1 MTITEGLQN
10 QLEERTA
17 RALSPAMRDARRVL
31 EAQLERARLDNVR
44 LAELPLDVWDDILT
58 AFSAIL
64 EEQLSAAYI
73 QAANEFA
80 DGLNYPV
87 DAFLLD
93 EAARGWANV
102 YAYDLGQ
109 SLNQTSQ
116 ERLNGILQEF
126 FDTSMTNQQLS
137 ERLASVYGTN
147 RTQTIAVTEVT
158 RAAAEGQAWV
168 ARQLG
173 VVGVSMIP
181 IWETRLDEF
190 VCPVCGPRHDQAQGT
205 NWFMLP
211 PAHPSCR
218 CGVRYE
224 YLTP

>member
-1 MTITEGLQN
+1 MTITDGLQN

-17 RALSPAMRDARRVL
+17 RALSPAMRDARQVL
-31 EAQLERARLDNVR
+31 ESQMERARLDSVR
-44 LAELPLDVWDDILT
+44 LTDFPLDVWDDILT

-64 EEQLSAAYI
+64 EEQLANAYI
-73 QAANEFA
+73 EAANELT
-80 DGLNYPV
+80 DTLNYPV
-87 DAFLLD
+87 DTLLLD
-93 EAARGWANV
+93 QAARGWANV
-102 YAYDLGQ
+102 YAYELGQ
-109 SLNQTSQ
+109 SLNQTSREQ
-116 ERLNGILQEF
+116 LTGILQEF

-137 ERLASVYGTN
+137 ERLASVYGTH
-147 RTQTIAVTEVT
+147 RTQMIAVTEVT

-190 VCPVCGPRHDQAQGT
+190 VCVVCGPRHNQAQGT
-205 NWFMLP
+205 NWFNLP

-224 YLTP
+224 PVQV

>member
-17 RALSPAMRDARRVL
+17 RAMSPAMRDARRVL
-31 EAQLERARLDNVR
+31 EEQMQRAKLDGQR

-64 EEQLSAAYI
+64 EEQLANAYI
-73 QAANEFA
+73 EAARELT
-80 DGLNYPV
+80 DTLNYPV
-87 DAFLLD
+87 DTFLLD

-109 SLNQTSQ
+109 SLNQTSREQ
-116 ERLNGILQEF
+116 LTGILQEF

-137 ERLASVYGTN
+137 ERLASVYGTH
-147 RTQTIAVTEVT
+147 RTQMIAVTEVT

-173 VVGVSMIP
+173 AVGVNMIP
-181 IWETRLDEF
+181 IWETRADDI
-190 VCPVCGPRHDQAQGT
+190 VCTTCGPRHNQAQGT
-205 NWFMLP
+205 NWFNLP
-211 PAHPSCR
+211 PAHSGCR
-218 CGVRYE
+218 CGVRYQ